1 MNPIRS
7 YRPILWLALV
17 AAVLL
22 RAALPSGWM
31 PVAQDDGIRV
41 LLCSGS
47 GPVEIVVPVKRAAE
61 PSNGDHGAVPNEPCP
76 YGLALA
82 KVMDMPAAAPEV
94 AMPHAGKALDGE
106 RLAAARLAILHNLR
120 PPARGPPTLV

>member
-22 RAALPSGWM
+22 RAAMPSGWM
-31 PVAQDDGIRV
+31 PVAQDDSIRV

-47 GPVEIVVPVKRAAE
+47 GPVEIVVPIKRDSE
-61 PSNGDHGAVPNEPCP
+61 PANGDHGAAPNDPCP
-76 YGLALA
+76 FGLALA
-82 KVMDMPAAAPEV
+82 KAMDLPGPVPEM
-94 AMPHAGKALDGE
+94 ALPIAEKPLDGE
-106 RLAAARLAILHNLR
+106 RLAAVRLAILRSLR